1 MKTLNIKQFNLSED
15 EIRALNEANV
25 ILTKIIQTIIDDP
38 EIERVYRFDKN
49 VEDTIDNIIR
59 VCKTLDDYY

>member
-15 EIRALNEANV
+15 ETRALNEANA
-25 ILTKIIQTIIDDP
+25 ILTKIVQTIIDDP
-38 EIERVYRFDKN
+38 EIERVYRFDKS
-49 VEDTIDNIIR
+49 VENTIDNLIR